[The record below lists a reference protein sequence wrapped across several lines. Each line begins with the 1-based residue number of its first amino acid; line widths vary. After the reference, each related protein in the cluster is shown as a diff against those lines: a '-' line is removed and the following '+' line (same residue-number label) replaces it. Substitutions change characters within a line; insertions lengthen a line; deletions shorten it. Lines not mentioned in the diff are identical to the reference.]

1 VADFETAV
9 EFVLGHEGG
18 LSVNAA
24 DPGGTTNFG
33 ISQRQYPTIDIVN
46 LKRDDAK
53 LIYKRDY
60 WRFDAVASQR
70 IANKLL
76 DLAVNVGPMTATK
89 LLQQSLK
96 YFLAG
101 PVVVDGILGHRT
113 IMAIE
118 SVHEDPLVA
127 ELKARSCVYH
137 AGVAMRPGQ
146 DQFLLGWIRR
156 DLDG

>member
-1 VADFETAV
+1 MADFDIAV

-60 WRFDAVASQR
+60 WRFDPVASQR

-76 DLAVNVGPMTATK
+76 DLSVNVGPMTAAK
-89 LLQQSLK
+89 LLQQALR
-96 YFLAG
+96 YFEAG
-101 PVVVDGILGHRT
+101 PIVIDGILGHQT
-113 IMAIE
+113 IAAID
-118 SVHEDPLVA
+118 SVHEDPLLS
-127 ELKARSCVYH
+127 ELKARACVFH
-137 AGVAMRPGQ
+137 AGIARRPGQ
-146 DQFLLGWIRR
+146 DQFFLGWIRR
-156 DLDG
+156 DVDG